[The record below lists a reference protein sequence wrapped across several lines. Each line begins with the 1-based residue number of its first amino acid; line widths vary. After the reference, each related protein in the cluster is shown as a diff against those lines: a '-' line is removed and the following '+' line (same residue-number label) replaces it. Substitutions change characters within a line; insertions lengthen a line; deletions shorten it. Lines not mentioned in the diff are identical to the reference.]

1 VNFYIFIYS
10 VLSHYY
16 SKVVEIFSVNGRKY
30 LSKVLT
36 IIGESFI
43 SVLLMFIDAI
53 SLLLSFVV
61 AL

>member
-1 VNFYIFIYS
+1 
-10 VLSHYY
+10 
-16 SKVVEIFSVNGRKY
+16 VEIFSVNGRKY